1 MQFNLAAGTLQE
13 SPIQRCTFISEDQQ
27 SALLWFAGEKIRSTD
42 LKCDLTTEKIT
53 QNQQKD

>member
-27 SALLWFAGEKIRSTD
+27 SALLWFAGEKICSTD
-42 LKCDLTTEKIT
+42 LNCDLTTENIT
-53 QNQQKD
+53 